1 MASAQ
6 PVLYL
11 LTHNGG
17 FYGAHA
23 NGHHLVI
30 GTQEISVLFALRKQ
44 LEQSATR
51 KKPFDRV
58 VYAIRD
64 NPNRIY
70 RNRRW
75 TIGLTSDHAPY
86 RPDMNF
92 IDRVG
97 ICRCD
102 FDLSKHENPLTK
114 LITHAN
120 SDIFIVHRV
129 RYEEERDILQVYG
142 ERLSNAEYLVGT
154 PSMSQVD
161 HLERSLLA

>member
-1 MASAQ
+1 MTSASPA
-6 PVLYL
+6 LYL

-17 FYGAHA
+17 FFGAHT
-23 NGHHLVI
+23 NEHNLVI

-51 KKPFDRV
+51 KKPIDRTA
-58 VYAIRD
+58 YAIRD

-75 TIGLTSDHAPY
+75 TIGLTSDTAPY

-102 FDLSKHENPLTK
+102 FDLSKHDNPLTK
-114 LITHAN
+114 ILTHAN
-120 SDIFIVHRV
+120 SDIFIAHWVK
-129 RYEEERDILQVYG
+129 YDDERDILQLHG
-142 ERLSNAEYLVGT
+142 ERLSNVEYLAGT
-154 PSMSQVD
+154 PSVSQVD
-161 HLERSLLA
+161 HLKRSFLA